1 MVSIKVYIKASTGS
15 TATMLAKDVA
25 NTLSKGCDVP
35 VSYKVSTI
43 SRDVYKITWFY
54 YDLPGVSQFV
64 NTVRR
69 ELAIAEDDFEYD
81 VNGLPI
87 LPTNNA
93 DTINPEVV
101 IKNWVD
107 SGKFDLMAKMYYG
120 LTTESKLYIKS
131 MKKESTGRNARD
143 YERIFGKPVEN
154 NDKVITMTIRVKQ
167 LADINK
173 TSDTDWNV
181 KCIDE
186 LFRYYKVYDGSKK
199 VKLPEDELHQLYDI
213 LTYNSVTKRRN
224 TINIIPKANR
234 NVDDVVSTIDAFIDK
249 YYPDIQYDLSI
260 SGDKIVIT
268 VE

>member
-1 MVSIKVYIKASTGS
+1 
-15 TATMLAKDVA
+15 
-25 NTLSKGCDVP
+25 
-35 VSYKVSTI
+35 
-43 SRDVYKITWFY
+43 
-54 YDLPGVSQFV
+54 
-64 NTVRR
+64 
-69 ELAIAEDDFEYD
+69 
-81 VNGLPI
+81 
-87 LPTNNA
+87 
-93 DTINPEVV
+93 
-101 IKNWVD
+101 
-107 SGKFDLMAKMYYG
+107 MAKMYYG
-120 LTTESKLYIKS
+120 LTTE
-131 MKKESTGRNARD
+131 
-143 YERIFGKPVEN
+143 GKPVEN

-268 VE
+268 VK